1 MMNENVLNIDYTK
14 VEWKKSYTTVSV
26 RVTIDGRTLWM
37 GVDGYTVV
45 NNDVIERNF
54 LVTITLDD
62 VEKAALLIPFWFSR
76 FELAAAV

>member
-1 MMNENVLNIDYTK
+1 
-14 VEWKKSYTTVSV
+14 
-26 RVTIDGRTLWM
+26 M

-62 VEKAALLIPFWFSR
+62 VEKAALLIPF
-76 FELAAAV
+76 